1 MKKKNFLDYLY
12 LFCFT
17 AIGFIFLIP
26 IIFYCFMLVT
36 GTETRKLITW
46 DDFKSEH
53 NCKIVSIDKGFFST
67 KTGWL
72 CDDNITYY
80 IY

>member
-1 MKKKNFLDYLY
+1 MKKKNSLDYIL
-12 LFCFT
+12 
-17 AIGFIFLIP
+17 IPFICLIP

-36 GTETRKLITW
+36 GTETRIKVITW